1 MYVILEIYFL
11 CHPDLLWTAPELLRN
26 DDVLQKATQK
36 ADVYSFG
43 IILQEI
49 VCRAQPFIA
58 QDTDPTGEI

>member
-1 MYVILEIYFL
+1 MGVILEINFL
-11 CHPDLLWTAPELLRN
+11 CYTDLLWTAPELLRN
-26 DDVLQKATQK
+26 DDALRKATQK

-49 VCRAQPFIA
+49 VCRAQPFIV